1 VTARPRR
8 LSRDQGG
15 NEGNGGKWIRPEKRA
30 AIYARDAH
38 RCVWCDEYLGL
49 AKGAA
54 TLDHV
59 RPRSA
64 FPDGSRGVHGPH
76 DASNLV
82 TACWTCNTT
91 RGTLAPL
98 PWVTALLES
107 QGLQGRA
114 LGAERARVLDR
125 VWAALD
131 ATIGFGQDSTPRSDR
146 ANAAE

>member
-1 VTARPRR
+1 MRR
-8 LSRDQGG
+8 ATRNQGG
-15 NEGNGGKWIRPEKRA
+15 NEGAGGKWIRPEKRA
-30 AIYARDAH
+30 AIHCRDEH
-38 RCVWCDEYLGL
+38 SCVWCGTYIGTT
-49 AKGAA
+49 KGAA

-64 FPDGSRGVHGPH
+64 FPAGVRGALGPH

-107 QGLQGRA
+107 QGLQGLA
-114 LGAERARVLDR
+114 LATERTRVLDR
-125 VWAALD
+125 LWAALD
-131 ATIGFGQDSTPRSDR
+131 R
-146 ANAAE
+146 AL